1 MRRVCILHMV
11 AVLLVLIAE
20 SKHQVED
27 GILPSKA
34 WREEEHTKTG
44 WKRR

>member
-20 SKHQVED
+20 SKQSAEE
-27 GILPSKA
+27 GILPGKA

>member
-20 SKHQVED
+20 SKQSAEE
-27 GILPSKA
+27 GILQSRT